1 MDTVKDGKGGMP
13 RVSRFGLG
21 TVQFGMAYGIGNRLG
36 QVPYGE
42 VLQILQA
49 AREAGVNFLDTARF
63 YGSSE
68 QTIGRALEE
77 LRLQEHFLVCS
88 KLDLPSGY
96 PQLSDAQLLE
106 AARSSLQR
114 SLEALR
120 LERLPFYLLHTLDY
134 KDFREGIVWR
144 CVLEEQA
151 KGTILHPGVSIARHP
166 GEALAALRDR
176 QVRAVQVPY
185 NLLDARWHRAG
196 VFQAAAGT
204 GALVFS
210 RSCYLQGLLLMPPEE
225 AARKVPAALPYL
237 RELQELARTLGI
249 PAKELALR
257 YVFSTPEIA
266 STVIGVDS
274 PAQLRENLRLYQAA
288 RLSPG
293 QMDAVRER
301 FAAVPE
307 QVVNPALW
315 PVPDPPPDGSSTT
328 MGSR

>member
-1 MDTVKDGKGGMP
+1 MP

-42 VLQILQA
+42 VLQILLA
-49 AREAGVNFLDTARF
+49 AREAGINFLDTARF

-68 QTIGRALEE
+68 ETIGRALEE

-88 KLDLPSGY
+88 KLDLPAGY
-96 PQLSDAQLLE
+96 PQLSDPQLLE
-106 AARSSLQR
+106 AARSSLHR

-120 LERLPFYLLHTLDY
+120 LDRLPFYLLHTLDY

-151 KGTILHPGVSIARHP
+151 KGAILHPGVSIARHP
-166 GEALAALRDR
+166 AEALAALQDGR
-176 QVRAVQVPY
+176 VRAIQIPY
-185 NLLDARWHRAG
+185 NLFDARWHRAG
-196 VFQAAAGT
+196 VLEAAAGT

-237 RELQELARTLGI
+237 RALEELAGEI
-249 PAKELALR
+249 GAPAKELALR
-257 YVFSTPEIA
+257 YVFSTPGIA

-274 PAQLRENLRLYQAA
+274 PAQMRENLRLYRTA
-288 RLSPG
+288 RLPAGLVDSI
-293 QMDAVRER
+293 RER

-315 PVPDPPPDGSSTT
+315 NVPYPPPDGRSAT